1 MELKVLAKQKDN
13 NRINIKNDGN
23 ETAEE
28 AKSDNDI
35 STKLLIAKYESIF
48 FQTWDRN
55 SVSVRVCDTRC
66 V

>member
-1 MELKVLAKQKDN
+1 MFFLLVKFLTKWNWYGIKSVSKKNDK

-35 STKLLIAKYESIF
+35 STKLPIAKY
-48 FQTWDRN
+48 
-55 SVSVRVCDTRC
+55 
-66 V
+66 